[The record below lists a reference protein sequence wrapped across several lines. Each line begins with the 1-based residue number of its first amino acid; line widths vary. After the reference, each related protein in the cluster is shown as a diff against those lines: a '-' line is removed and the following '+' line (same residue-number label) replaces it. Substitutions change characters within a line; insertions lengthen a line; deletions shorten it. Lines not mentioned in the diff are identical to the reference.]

1 MRVGIM
7 KILKSVMMIRMF
19 SNNSSKGLDEPEN
32 GFKNQVF
39 LKVFAGNSMG
49 KILPDETDKKET
61 GEWCE

>member
-19 SNNSSKGLDEPEN
+19 SNNSLSGLDDPDN
-32 GFKNQVF
+32 GFKKQVF
-39 LKVFAGNSMG
+39 HKVFAGNGMG
-49 KILPDETDKKET
+49 KVLPDETDKNEL